1 MEMIQDVSFW
11 LLPQPD
17 DRAYLQN
24 VMAPLATRYN
34 APSFSPHLTVARLQV
49 PYPFQALLDK
59 LVAMPPTL
67 SLATHS
73 LDHSPEF
80 FRAVYIRTA
89 LETHLVTLR
98 QSLYRLWPDNP
109 VKPFL
114 PHISLIYQN
123 LGSAERQAII
133 HSLNIKKKFVF
144 DTLAIVCPQTQGEW
158 TAVDTWQI
166 IGQWPLADLPLTSA
180 PAPRSPLLP

>member
-11 LLPQPD
+11 LLPQPQ

-49 PYPFQALLDK
+49 PDQFQPFLAK
-59 LVAMPPTL
+59 LISVPPTL
-67 SLATHS
+67 SLATQG
-73 LDHSPEF
+73 LAHSPEF
-80 FRAVYIRTA
+80 FRTVYIRTA
-89 LETHLVTLR
+89 LETHLVALR

-114 PHISLIYQN
+114 PHISLIYKN
-123 LGSAERQAII
+123 LESAERQAII
-133 HSLNIKKKFVF
+133 RSLNVKKRFIF
-144 DTLAIVCPQTQGEW
+144 DTLAVVCPQTQGEW
-158 TAVDTWQI
+158 MAVETWQTI
-166 IGQWPLADLPLTSA
+166 AQWPLVDLPLT
-180 PAPRSPLLP
+180 